1 MFTTNLFRAAPVLA
15 AQENLAR
22 APEGIRGILIN
33 SGQANACTGEEGLA
47 HCRETLD
54 MAAKA
59 AGVDAGSLLPAST
72 GVIGA
77 LMDMDKWR
85 AAMPD
90 LAASLGHADLERFA
104 RAIMTTDA
112 FPKLAEA
119 ELALD
124 GGTVRLAGV
133 AKGAGMICP
142 NMATMISLV
151 LCDADVDAAAWRSMF
166 RRAADATFNRVSV
179 DGDTSTNDSLFG
191 LANGASGIRVTEGEL
206 PLLEEALTDILGD
219 LAYMLVKDGEGATKV
234 MHISVTGAASD
245 ADAERVAR
253 TVGHS
258 QLVKTAMF
266 GRDPNWGRIVAA
278 AGRSGATFD
287 PGQAARDPVRS
298 DALPRWPPHH
308 GRL

>member
-1 MFTTNLFRAAPVLA
+1 
-15 AQENLAR
+15 
-22 APEGIRGILIN
+22 
-33 SGQANACTGEEGLA
+33 
-47 HCRETLD
+47 
-54 MAAKA
+54 
-59 AGVDAGSLLPAST
+59 
-72 GVIGA
+72 
-77 LMDMDKWR
+77 
-85 AAMPD
+85 
-90 LAASLGHADLERFA
+90 
-104 RAIMTTDA
+104 
-112 FPKLAEA
+112 
-119 ELALD
+119 
-124 GGTVRLAGV
+124 
-133 AKGAGMICP
+133 MICP

-287 PGQAARDPVRS
+287 PGRLRVTLCGVTLFHDGRPTTEDF
-298 DALPRWPPHH
+298 DALLREPLDGTDVTLDISLGDGPGAAACLPPTFPMPMYP
-308 GRL
+308 